1 MWKFNHSL
9 RCHVWKDRHGK
20 KNPKNDCGETPLH
33 YACRI
38 GNLECVKIL
47 FETEEDYYL
56 LGFGHL
62 ELCQFLIDRL
72 RQHVVVATTHR
83 QKYFVHP
90 ITINGYT
97 PYLTAHKSGHYDI
110 ALFLR
115 QEHPFENSEYENFDD
130 LAESVEDYDSFDE
143 SDENSESMNESNED
157 L

>member
-1 MWKFNHSL
+1 MVTRLIESF
-9 RCHVWKDRHGK
+9 GK

-38 GNLECVKIL
+38 GNLDCVKIL
-47 FETEEDYYL
+47 FETEGDYYL

-72 RQHVVVATTHR
+72 RQHVVATTHR
-83 QKYFVHP
+83 QKSFVHP